1 MTTSISRSDLAP
13 AGNLEEAI
21 RDLEFALPVA
31 EDTMGQDEEW
41 AVVRVDDDWR
51 RVRLHDYDEVFAVP
65 GLYEKWVYH
74 ALECASPRKV
84 VGLLARAMKD
94 AGEDPSELKVLDLGA
109 GNGYVGEELS
119 RIGVNHLVGADIC
132 LQAALATERDRP
144 GLYNDYAV
152 GDITDPPEDAKAV
165 LDAHDFNALVCVAAL
180 GFGDIPTEV
189 FTAAFDRVSTGGWVA
204 FNIKS
209 DFLDNADSSGFA
221 RMVQDMIESGTI
233 EVAARDRYVHRL
245 APDGSKLMYEAIIG
259 RKR

>member
-1 MTTSISRSDLAP
+1 MTAPTTHSDVSP
-13 AGNLEEAI
+13 ACDLDEAI
-21 RDLEFALPVA
+21 KSLEFALPVA
-31 EDTMGQDEEW
+31 EDAMGQDEEW

-74 ALECASPRKV
+74 ALECASPGKV
-84 VGLLARAMKD
+84 VDLLHRAMAE
-94 AGEDPSELKVLDLGA
+94 AGEDPAALKVLDLGA
-109 GNGYVGEELS
+109 GNGYVGDELAK
-119 RIGVNHLVGADIC
+119 IGVDHLVGADIC
-132 LQAALATERDRP
+132 LQAAVATERDRP
-144 GLYNDYAV
+144 GLYRDYAV
-152 GDITDPPEDAKAV
+152 GDITDPPADAKAV

-189 FTAAFDRVSTGGWVA
+189 FMAAFDRVSTGGWVA

-221 RMVQDMIESGTI
+221 RMVHDMIESGEI
-233 EVAARDRYVHRL
+233 ELAARDRYVHRL